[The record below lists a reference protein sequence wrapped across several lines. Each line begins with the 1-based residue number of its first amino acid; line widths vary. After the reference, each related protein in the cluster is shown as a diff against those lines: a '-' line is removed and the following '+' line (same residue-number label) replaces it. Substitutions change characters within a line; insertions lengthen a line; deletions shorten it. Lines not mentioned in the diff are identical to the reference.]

1 MTLKITFELKDDD
14 LEHFVSQMRSA
25 QESVRSADDDEIIDA
40 ARAVMKEAQSKDLP
54 EYIAA
59 RMQSLETLI
68 NILKDDDWPL
78 EADER
83 RDILGGLAYFSDP
96 EDIIPD
102 HIPGLG
108 FLDDAIILEL
118 IFRDLRHPI
127 QAYQDFAAFRASA
140 AIHYPTDDA
149 ATRAERV
156 ERRRDEL
163 LERSRRRR
171 ERDAA

>member
-14 LEHFVSQMRSA
+14 LEYFVTQMRKA
-25 QESVRSADDDEIIDA
+25 QDSVRSADDEDIIHA
-40 ARAVMKEAQSKDLP
+40 AREVLKESRSKDLP

-59 RMQSLETLI
+59 RMQSLDTLI
-68 NILKDDDWPL
+68 AILKDGEWPL
-78 EADER
+78 EDDER

-127 QAYQDFAAFRASA
+127 QAYQDYAAFRASA

-149 ATRAERV
+149 AQRAERI

-171 ERDAA
+171 ERDAT

>member
-14 LEHFVSQMRSA
+14 LEHFVSQMRKA
-25 QESVRSADDDEIIDA
+25 QESVRSADDDDIIDA
-40 ARAVMKEAQSKDLP
+40 ARAVMDEAKSKDLP

-68 NILKDDDWPL
+68 NILKDEEWPL
-78 EADER
+78 EPDER
-83 RDILGGLAYFSDP
+83 RDVLGGLAYFSDP

-140 AIHYPTDDA
+140 AIHYPTDDTT
-149 ATRAERV
+149 TRAERV
-156 ERRRDEL
+156 LRRRDEL

-171 ERDAA
+171 ERDSA

>member
-14 LEHFVSQMRSA
+14 LDHFVKQMRKA
-25 QESVRSADDDEIIDA
+25 QASVRSADDEEIIEA
-40 ARAVMKEAQSKDLP
+40 AREVLADARSKVLP

-59 RMQSLETLI
+59 RMQSLDTLI
-68 NILKDDDWPL
+68 NILEDAEWPL
-78 EADER
+78 EDSER

-108 FLDDAIILEL
+108 FLDDAIVLEL

-127 QAYQDFAAFRASA
+127 QAYQDYVAFRASA
-140 AIHYPTDDA
+140 AIHYPTDDGA
-149 ATRAERV
+149 ARADRIA
-156 ERRRDEL
+156 RRREEL
-163 LERSRRRR
+163 LDRSRRRR
-171 ERDAA
+171 DRDAT